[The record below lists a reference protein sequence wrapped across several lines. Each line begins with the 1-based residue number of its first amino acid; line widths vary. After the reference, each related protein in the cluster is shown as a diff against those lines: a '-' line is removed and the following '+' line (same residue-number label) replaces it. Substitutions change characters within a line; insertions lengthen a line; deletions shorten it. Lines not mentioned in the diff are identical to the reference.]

1 MGDLTFESI
10 IHEIDLQHM
19 CRNSIKIVSM
29 EIRLEISFMDY
40 FSKILMLNIVL
51 QFTNRKG
58 LLSLALM
65 VDF

>member
-1 MGDLTFESI
+1 
-10 IHEIDLQHM
+10 M